1 MGAPAGQARPP
12 GVPRRIAGDHRSP
25 LHRRPKLRIVR
36 VRAGPKAHSL
46 RWASSP
52 HRTRCAAVGGF
63 AALRMRRA
71 PCGYFAGLR
80 RGPQLPQAPANGA
93 GGDAGPVL
101 SSQSQPTAAMGPG
114 SRVEGAGGAFDE
126 NPREATSKNAGP
138 GGFPTAFDSKS
149 GAPAAQARPP
159 GVPRRIAGDHRSP
172 LHRRPKLRIIRFR
185 VNAKAHS
192 LRWASSP
199 HDDHS
204 VGSPRGAPLG
214 APSRTPGHLLL
225 PRWGNSPCRA
235 PRSQQLQGKTG
246 G

>member
-1 MGAPAGQARPP
+1 MVPTAARRAKPVQRNHSQGLQGNPDACRPRRGSACDGHKKGTGRGCTPGSCLLCTACRRHESQYWGAQGGRSPPALLSPHFFGKKWGPRPGRPAHP

-25 LHRRPKLRIVR
+25 P
-36 VRAGPKAHSL
+36 
-46 RWASSP
+46 
-52 HRTRCAAVGGF
+52 
-63 AALRMRRA
+63 
-71 PCGYFAGLR
+71 
-80 RGPQLPQAPANGA
+80 
-93 GGDAGPVL
+93 
-101 SSQSQPTAAMGPG
+101 
-114 SRVEGAGGAFDE
+114 
-126 NPREATSKNAGP
+126 
-138 GGFPTAFDSKS
+138 
-149 GAPAAQARPP
+149 
-159 GVPRRIAGDHRSP
+159 
-172 LHRRPKLRIIRFR
+172 HRRPKLRIIRFR